1 VAVPGQILVMRRPPT
16 AVEAPADLLRTPYSV
31 RSVGENGIEAG
42 PPQYPPTVG
51 EATVGNE
58 TRRAL
63 HEHPPNQGRT
73 LVDYCLRLPA
83 EPLALRASVGVRD
96 GSKSTGVA
104 FEVEVNGRRLFRRE
118 ALPGR
123 PWQPVEL
130 DLSRWAGRDVVL
142 TLVTDS
148 MGSFAFDWAVWAE
161 PRLEAR

>member
-1 VAVPGQILVMRRPPT
+1 
-16 AVEAPADLLRTPYSV
+16 
-31 RSVGENGIEAG
+31 
-42 PPQYPPTVG
+42 
-51 EATVGNE
+51 VGNE